1 MKAILLIGLALL
13 CLSMTVNAQ
22 VCVDPD
28 PLGCP
33 SSVFG
38 SNATG
43 LFNQDSYCGNP
54 FAVGYLSSEKVYII
68 EPTQTQLY
76 TITLNIT
83 AGDDLDFFM
92 LTDVCDNVICVDDS
106 DQLTPDIF
114 TAELQAGMTY
124 YLVVDGAVNAAGEPI
139 ISEFTIDVE
148 CTSLGLDCDGIEI
161 ECDETI
167 SSTTG
172 GNSNNVSEYSCSSSN
187 SSGLTGPETVFYFD
201 VPKDGDYIFSL
212 ENFSSDLDLFILFD
226 NCDPDDCIASTDAS
240 SSNAPDVTP
249 PLTFE
254 EGDFLYLVV
263 DGEDGIASSF
273 DLTVSCPADCEAG
286 FEWTEECG
294 KVSFQNT
301 SKGTGLSYLW
311 TIDGVTYTEE
321 NPCIEFTASG
331 TITAILEI
339 SSEFDECSDTFE
351 QQIEVEICLPDIFCE
366 CCPDGPEYSFT
377 NEVGALPPSNTVQN
391 GWETAY
397 GNPVY
402 NINGFGDNGCLELH
416 SPSFGPGSAAQLSE
430 SGIIPVPLFQE
441 GQIYCL
447 SYRFRL
453 AELGGL
459 MTDAGKVILRAT
471 NSQLINGNCNA
482 NCQLIT
488 ESVTINKSD
497 GWQQHQF
504 LWTATSSYDRLVLST
519 FVASMLDGPTPM
531 LVDDIC
537 ISEYT
542 ESCQAR
548 FAISQVSECGQ
559 VDLISDSCGDNIT
572 ETWLVNSVPTPAPI
586 QFAIPGTYTVQ
597 LSVTGADGCMDTITD
612 QITVTAPPSLTLE
625 CPMSSSVSGIDDP
638 TVCFYEYTVP
648 QITTSVN
655 ASISCSFNGSLIQ
668 QGQIIVLNAGIN
680 NFVCTAV
687 NECDEVS
694 CEWSIEVGC
703 VSESSCIE
711 DFEEPEPTGFMSSLD
726 NWKTVN
732 GRVAY
737 QIDPTSTLGTQVLAG
752 FDGSGSSFMGNDVDF
767 SGNWLTDFGPSCNF
781 CFDIRYD
788 NGDPA
793 NPSTGSNAIQIF
805 TNGPPG
811 NVDPNAVPH
820 ARFIVNNS
828 IGNTWRRVCVPIA
841 LSSGG
846 VLPSNSEGGW
856 SNVTAVGF
864 DNIIQNVSAVSFSL
878 DFGGGSSISEQLFVD
893 NLCFEECQATKDECL
908 EDFEDSQTTALMS
921 SVDNWKT
928 QNGRVAYEVD
938 GSTNGTQVLVGSDGS
953 GSSWMGN
960 TVDFSGDW
968 LVDYGACEFCFDIRY
983 DGGSPQNPSAG
994 INAIYIYE
1002 NGPVGNIFPPS
1013 GTFSRFAVV
1022 NPIGNNWTRVCVPIE
1037 LSSGGVLPSNSYGSW
1052 TAATP
1057 AQFDNII
1064 QNVDGISFPL
1074 DFASGSNITEKV
1086 YVDNFCFEECVCPP
1100 TEVNCDSLMVMS
1112 NPLELECFDASPITG
1127 NPCVQIFDPV
1137 CGCDGETYNNSC
1149 EARES
1154 GITTFFSG
1162 QCDGTNTPDPSD
1174 KCCHEID
1181 LKNNWGP
1188 DIIEVELNMI
1198 DPNWIFNTIQ
1208 IDPLLDF
1215 GFCGGPFNGTLC
1227 IRGQGNT
1234 PIPSGVTSAALA
1246 TCFAQL
1252 DSLAGGIPTVEIKWK
1267 QLVGEEEMLVVCRD
1281 TLLIDCDIAIP
1292 DTCMTVLNKE
1302 IRCLVE
1308 TDSPLDYE
1316 FCFDVENNSGVDVSD
1331 VTLECLDPGFFF
1343 GPICVNSLK
1352 VNTIPDPL
1360 TTGTT
1365 TTTQICVIVKSSIPI
1380 LAPTNLCMKMGL
1392 IASDGSECCH
1402 SPVSVCV
1409 DIEPCCDPCTA
1420 NAVIV
1425 DELSIGTDECCYSV
1439 GIVNECEMPYF
1450 TKFEAVINIPGVC
1463 FGSHVI
1469 NSAHVADWI
1478 VTSTPDKICLE
1489 PSNLSGTISGS
1500 YSNLLDFC
1508 LDKITSA
1515 TSNPVITFNWYA
1527 FNSITEQNEIVCTD
1541 TYKTSCEDSDNECV
1555 IVTEGEV
1562 ACLQDSMK
1570 YRYTFSITN
1579 TSSPAFTADK
1589 LHLEVKNDPSF
1600 LAVPSGVIMPL
1611 VPALGPGETRTITT
1625 CIAGP
1630 SFPAPFPD
1638 FVFGY
1643 RLQDMV
1649 TGDCCYE
1656 SKCDTIPI
1664 PLCNIDCCDVTE
1676 EEFYSYFDDLIAP
1689 TSLQTSGSDCE
1700 ACFDFS
1706 NIENCDQFGISINGE
1721 PFLTPEPEV
1730 GCWDLNLGSNTIC
1743 FEISRWT
1750 GSMAGQGDICF
1761 EKDTCITIVCS
1772 EPVCPACP
1780 NGIAGTNLIVNG
1792 DFESGGFATNFT
1804 SDYTN
1809 FASTLSPGQADV
1821 RRNGTLLNPNWSAFD
1836 HTTGSPAG
1844 SFLVADGP
1852 NPNAAIWRSEVLT
1865 VIPGRTYYFCAW
1877 VDNLVIPDLV
1887 DISDPMVEV
1896 FLNGTTIIINPTA
1909 VSQLPDG
1916 WVLITGSYLATSTTA
1931 QIEIYNRQ
1939 ANGFSDLAIDDIS
1952 FMDCGEI
1959 CVPEEPCLIV
1969 TDTDSK
1975 EMMCEVDD
1983 CYANPL
1989 CQIWLRQL
1997 LDASTNAG
2005 CQFVIDYASFHRATW
2020 NGQTVFVGFK
2030 NGAPDGGSQDVFSC
2044 DGTLL
2049 QSCTQGVGPPS
2060 CSPDADIDLST
2071 DLVNFNQFWSCGEV
2085 LPELADCGIRAACQ
2099 MDDFCNQWIID
2110 YITDNNSL
2118 CSGLSLETFSSA
2130 VWMGQ
2135 TVYVAR
2141 GSVVP
2146 DAGFE
2151 IVFDCKGNT
2160 IQTCN
2165 LTIAGPIC
2173 TPDMATL
2180 DVLGGLSGEAVLW
2193 TCGDSLPVIS
2203 SPCVPDP
2210 SISCTEYCITVKNN
2224 VSPARPIN
2232 QIQLFPQ
2239 NSGVSVSPC
2248 QVSFTSLNSG
2258 QSSTI
2263 TVVVC
2268 GDLEEGDITKV
2279 NIETPDSQGEDC
2291 CLIADPVCLITPRC
2305 TPDTLC
2311 CTDFDAFC
2319 ALVNQG
2325 FLVTR
2330 DSCNVLTVDAPQFGS
2345 CHWFGTSG
2353 PDWGDGSI
2361 TLPVITPAVGA
2372 GPWTHTYNNDGS
2384 YDICITVFEGED
2396 IDNSCWQKD
2405 MCTTVQIDCSCDTT
2419 DLCDN
2424 IDLGLDDNFT
2434 LGECCY
2440 TGWIENDGCD
2450 NLFKG
2455 IRISVSAPASIA
2467 QVQTMPGWTI
2477 TTFTPTEAE
2486 LYPSSNH
2493 IPLGGQD
2500 VFTICNRNDGSPL
2513 NVTMSWLQQDSK
2525 GNCIELCPVSI
2536 SRDCDEQQY
2545 GCVEIV
2551 EESTNCELNEYCF
2564 RALNV
2569 TSPNIDL
2576 KSLEFI
2582 WESPRGASLT
2592 PDIVSLVPPLMTGD
2606 TTDWICV
2613 NYNTLGQ
2620 DSMCFVLV
2628 GHEADIPA
2636 GEPVT
2641 WCCTDTTKYF
2651 IIDEPCT
2658 PVCDPDSISC
2668 DDLLVTLVPDPV
2680 TGDTCCFV
2688 GSIENNFCPDFF
2700 KGVKITTTAPVT
2712 ITSVQGLNGW
2722 IINAI
2727 SSTEA
2732 ELYPPGTH
2740 IPLGQVDIFSGCNDN
2755 GTQNP
2760 FNVQLSWLYADA
2772 DGNCTEHCETIFD
2785 LSCDGPPPS
2794 CLSVV
2799 SDSLVCDMDSYCF
2812 RIQNNTSPFFPI
2824 ESIDMI
2830 GLQPAGTS
2838 VSPNPITVS
2847 PALGAGV
2854 ISDWICIDYIG
2865 AVAGDSLC
2873 YFVVGHNEDVN
2884 MDFPTWCCATSDP
2897 HCVLIEDET
2906 CLPDSTGLCCTD
2918 YDAFCDLVDI
2928 GFDLAFTD
2936 TTLTVM
2942 TTQFD
2947 SCHWFSMSEPDWGDG
2962 SPLDFTAISAADT
2975 VSWTHAYD
2983 TTGSYEICIEVYE
2996 GNSVDSICWQKDICV
3011 DLFFVCKHDI
3021 LDFNPCGPSVMNVP
3035 TGFSPNGDG
3044 FNDVLIISGP
3054 SACTPIDIRVF
3065 NRWGQIVFEQSDY
3078 DNTWD
3083 GKSNRNEELPEGT
3096 YYLIVD
3102 FHRVENQRLTY
3113 QKYAMYLD
3121 LRRQ

>member
-1 MKAILLIGLALL
+1 
-13 CLSMTVNAQ
+13 
-22 VCVDPD
+22 
-28 PLGCP
+28 
-33 SSVFG
+33 
-38 SNATG
+38 
-43 LFNQDSYCGNP
+43 
-54 FAVGYLSSEKVYII
+54 
-68 EPTQTQLY
+68 
-76 TITLNIT
+76 
-83 AGDDLDFFM
+83 
-92 LTDVCDNVICVDDS
+92 
-106 DQLTPDIF
+106 
-114 TAELQAGMTY
+114 
-124 YLVVDGAVNAAGEPI
+124 
-139 ISEFTIDVE
+139 
-148 CTSLGLDCDGIEI
+148 
-161 ECDETI
+161 
-167 SSTTG
+167 
-172 GNSNNVSEYSCSSSN
+172 
-187 SSGLTGPETVFYFD
+187 
-201 VPKDGDYIFSL
+201 
-212 ENFSSDLDLFILFD
+212 
-226 NCDPDDCIASTDAS
+226 
-240 SSNAPDVTP
+240 
-249 PLTFE
+249 
-254 EGDFLYLVV
+254 
-263 DGEDGIASSF
+263 
-273 DLTVSCPADCEAG
+273 
-286 FEWTEECG
+286 
-294 KVSFQNT
+294 
-301 SKGTGLSYLW
+301 
-311 TIDGVTYTEE
+311 
-321 NPCIEFTASG
+321 
-331 TITAILEI
+331 
-339 SSEFDECSDTFE
+339 
-351 QQIEVEICLPDIFCE
+351 
-366 CCPDGPEYSFT
+366 
-377 NEVGALPPSNTVQN
+377 
-391 GWETAY
+391 
-397 GNPVY
+397 
-402 NINGFGDNGCLELH
+402 
-416 SPSFGPGSAAQLSE
+416 
-430 SGIIPVPLFQE
+430 
-441 GQIYCL
+441 
-447 SYRFRL
+447 
-453 AELGGL
+453 
-459 MTDAGKVILRAT
+459 
-471 NSQLINGNCNA
+471 
-482 NCQLIT
+482 
-488 ESVTINKSD
+488 
-497 GWQQHQF
+497 
-504 LWTATSSYDRLVLST
+504 
-519 FVASMLDGPTPM
+519 
-531 LVDDIC
+531 
-537 ISEYT
+537 
-542 ESCQAR
+542 
-548 FAISQVSECGQ
+548 
-559 VDLISDSCGDNIT
+559 
-572 ETWLVNSVPTPAPI
+572 
-586 QFAIPGTYTVQ
+586 
-597 LSVTGADGCMDTITD
+597 
-612 QITVTAPPSLTLE
+612 
-625 CPMSSSVSGIDDP
+625 
-638 TVCFYEYTVP
+638 
-648 QITTSVN
+648 
-655 ASISCSFNGSLIQ
+655 
-668 QGQIIVLNAGIN
+668 
-680 NFVCTAV
+680 
-687 NECDEVS
+687 
-694 CEWSIEVGC
+694 
-703 VSESSCIE
+703 
-711 DFEEPEPTGFMSSLD
+711 MSSLD

-732 GRVAY
+732 GQVAY

-752 FDGSGSSFMGNDVDF
+752 SDGSGSSFMGNDVDF

-820 ARFIVNNS
+820 ARFIVNNP

-846 VLPSNSEGGW
+846 VLPSKSEGGW
-856 SNVTAVGF
+856 SNVTATDF
-864 DNIIQNVSAVSFSL
+864 DNIIQGVSAISFGL

-893 NLCFEECQATKDECL
+893 NLCFEECQATKEECL
-908 EDFEDSQTTALMS
+908 EDFEESQTTVFMT

-1022 NPIGNNWTRVCVPIE
+1022 NPIDNNWTRVCVPIE

-1052 TAATP
+1052 TSATP

-1086 YVDNFCFEECVCPP
+1086 YVDNFCFEECACPP

-1112 NPLELECFDASPITG
+1112 NPIELECFDASLITG
-1127 NPCVQIFDPV
+1127 NPCAQIFDPV
-1137 CGCDGETYNNSC
+1137 CGCDGMPYNNSC
-1149 EARES
+1149 EAREK
-1154 GITTFFSG
+1154 GITTFVSG
-1162 QCDGTNTPDPSD
+1162 QCNGTNTPDPND

-1188 DIIEVELNMI
+1188 DIIEVELNML

-1215 GFCGGPFNGTLC
+1215 GFCGGPFNGTFC
-1227 IRGQGNT
+1227 IRGQGDT
-1234 PIPSGVTSAALA
+1234 PIPSGMTSAAIA
-1246 TCFAQL
+1246 TCFAPL

-1267 QLVGEEEMLVVCRD
+1267 QLVGEEELLVVCRD
-1281 TLLIDCDIAIP
+1281 TLLFDCDIAIP

-1302 IRCLVE
+1302 IRCLAE

-1352 VNTIPDPL
+1352 ENTIPDPL
-1360 TTGTT
+1360 TTSTT
-1365 TTTQICVIVKSSIPI
+1365 TTTQICVIVKSRTPI

-1409 DIEPCCDPCTA
+1409 DIEPCCDPCTD

-1425 DELSIGTDECCYSV
+1425 DELSIGADECCYSV

-1450 TKFEAVINIPGVC
+1450 TKFEAVINTPGVC

-1469 NSAHVADWI
+1469 NSAHVADWL

-1489 PSNLSGTISGS
+1489 PTNLSGTISGS

-1527 FNSITEQNEIVCTD
+1527 FNPITEQNEIVCTD
-1541 TYKTSCEDSDNECV
+1541 TYETDCEDSDNECV

-1562 ACLQDSMK
+1562 VCLQDSMK

-1600 LAVPSGVIMPL
+1600 LPVPSGVIMPL
-1611 VPALGPGETRTITT
+1611 IPALGPGETRTITT

-1656 SKCDTIPI
+1656 SKCDTIPV
-1664 PLCNIDCCDVTE
+1664 PLCDIDCCDVTE
-1676 EEFYSYFDDLIAP
+1676 EEFCSYFDDLIAP
-1689 TSLQTSGSDCE
+1689 TSLQTNGPDCE

-1706 NIENCDQFGISINGE
+1706 VINNCDQFGISINGE
-1721 PFLTPEPEV
+1721 PFVTPDPEQ
-1730 GCWDLNLGSNTIC
+1730 GCWDLNIGSNTIC
-1743 FEISRWT
+1743 FEISRWN
-1750 GSMAGQGDICF
+1750 GSMPGQGDICF
-1761 EKDTCITIVCS
+1761 EKDTCITIICS
-1772 EPVCPACP
+1772 EPVCHACP
-1780 NGIAGTNLIVNG
+1780 NGMAGTNLIVNG

-1809 FASTLSPGQADV
+1809 FASTLSTGQADV

-1852 NPNAAIWRSEVLT
+1852 NPTAAIWRSEVLT

-1877 VDNLVIPDLV
+1877 VDNLVVPDLV
-1887 DISDPMVEV
+1887 DISDPIVEV
-1896 FLNGTTIIINPTA
+1896 ILNGTTVIINPTA
-1909 VSQLPDG
+1909 VPQLPDG
-1916 WVLITGSYLATSTTA
+1916 WVLITGSYLATSTSA
-1931 QIEIYNRQ
+1931 QIEIFNRQ
-1939 ANGFSDLAIDDIS
+1939 TNGFSDLAIDDIS
-1952 FMDCGEI
+1952 FTDCGEI
-1959 CVPEEPCLIV
+1959 CLPEEPCLIV
-1969 TDTDSK
+1969 TDTESK
-1975 EMMCEVDD
+1975 ETMCEVDD

-2049 QSCTQGVGPPS
+2049 QSCTQGVGPIS
-2060 CSPDADIDLST
+2060 CSPDAGIDLST
-2071 DLVNFNQFWSCGEV
+2071 DLANFNQFWSCGEV
-2085 LPELADCGIRAACQ
+2085 LPELAECGIRAACQ

-2118 CSGLSLETFSSA
+2118 CSGLYLETFSSA

-2135 TVYVAR
+2135 AVYVAR
-2141 GSVVP
+2141 SSVVP

-2160 IQTCN
+2160 MQTCD

-2180 DVLGGLSGEAVLW
+2180 DVFSGLSGEAVLW
-2193 TCGDSLPVIS
+2193 TCGDNLPILS
-2203 SPCVPDP
+2203 SACVPDP
-2210 SISCTEYCITVKNN
+2210 SISCTEYCITVQNN
-2224 VSPARPIN
+2224 VSPARTIN

-2239 NSGVSVSPC
+2239 NSGVSVTPK
-2248 QVSFTSLNSG
+2248 QVAFTPLNTG
-2258 QSSTI
+2258 QSTTI
-2263 TVVVC
+2263 TVMVC
-2268 GDLEEGDITKV
+2268 GDLEEGDIAKV
-2279 NIETPDSQGEDC
+2279 NIETPNSQGEDC
-2291 CLIADPVCLITPRC
+2291 CLIADPVCLVTPRC

-2325 FLVTR
+2325 FQVTR
-2330 DSCNVLTVDAPQFGS
+2330 DSCNVLTVDAPQFGP

-2424 IDLGLDDNFT
+2424 LDLGLDDNFA

-2440 TGWIENDGCD
+2440 TGWIENDACD

-2477 TTFTPTEAE
+2477 TTLTPIEAE
-2486 LYPSSNH
+2486 LYPTSNH
-2493 IPLGGQD
+2493 IPLGDQD

-2513 NVTMSWLQQDSK
+2513 NVTMSWLQQDST
-2525 GNCIELCPVSI
+2525 GNCVELCPVSI

-2551 EESTNCELNEYCF
+2551 EDSTNCELKEYCF

-2636 GEPVT
+2636 GDPVT

-2668 DDLLVTLVPDPV
+2668 DDLLVTMVPDPV
-2680 TGDTCCFV
+2680 TGDTCCFI
-2688 GSIENNFCPDFF
+2688 GSIENNFCADFF
-2700 KGVKITTTAPVT
+2700 KGVKITATAPAT

-2760 FNVQLSWLYADA
+2760 FNVQISWLYADA
-2772 DGNCTEHCETIFD
+2772 DGNCTEHCETEFD

-2799 SDSLVCDMDSYCF
+2799 SDSLVCDMDRYCF

-2847 PALGAGV
+2847 PALGAGA
-2854 ISDWICIDYIG
+2854 ISDWICVDYTG

-2897 HCVLIEDET
+2897 HCVLLEDELCT
-2906 CLPDSTGLCCTD
+2906 PVCDPDSISCDDLLVTMVPDPVTGDTCCFIGSIENNFCADFFKGVKITATAPATITSVQGLNGWIINAISSTEAELYPPGTHIPLGQVDIFSGCNDNGTQNPFNVQISWLYADADGNCTEHCETEFDLSCDGPPPSCLSVVSDSLVCDMDRYCFRIQNNTSPFFPIESIDMIGLQPAGTSVSPNPITVSPALGAGAISDWICVDYTGAVAGDSLCYFVVGHNEDVNMDFPTWCCATSDPHCLLLEDELCLPDTTGLCCTD
-2918 YDAFCDLVDI
+2918 YDAFCDLVDL
-2928 GFDLAFTD
+2928 GFDLSFTD

-2996 GNSVDSICWQKDICV
+2996 GNSVDSICWEKDICV
-3011 DLFFVCKHDI
+3011 DLFFVCKHDT

-3044 FNDVLIISGP
+3044 FNDVLTISGP

-3065 NRWGQIVFEQSDY
+3065 NRWGQIVFEQADY

-3083 GKSNRNEELPEGT
+3083 GKSNRNEDLPEGT
-3096 YYLIVD
+3096 YYLILD
-3102 FHRVENQRLTY
+3102 FHRVENQRLTH

-3121 LRRQ
+3121 LRR